1 MQFKKKLVLVNIIG
15 IILLVAIFSGMM
27 FYAQTQMGNNIVK
40 ELKEPTIKQAGELTS
55 RIAYGVAGSFEGF
68 FDEIEALGG
77 VASSI
82 VIQTNKQ
89 YMKSDPTYKVVLLDR
104 FKSIA
109 DADKRISS
117 VYFGDTEGNMFIYP
131 DQELP
136 EGYDPRVRPWYQA
149 AATTGKGVWTDP
161 YRDASTGKWVI
172 TYAVPIYENGKLV
185 GVVGIDV
192 FIDTLVQEALKTK
205 VGTTGYIAVMNKNGL
220 TLIHPNEEFIMKLD
234 VTKEPDLKPLA
245 DAIRSGEHSGFV
257 NYQWK
262 EVINGQETGRIVE
275 KVAGFARIKNTDWV
289 VFAIVNADDV
299 ASPLYMAMDR
309 VQGALKDTMLLTV
322 IIALL
327 GGFAIVAVSYKT
339 ISSTLKPLEILKAA
353 ANALAEGRLSE
364 VKSKLSRIRYL
375 EDDEIGA
382 LLKAFE
388 AVSQDVVG
396 TLQEI
401 TKKLER
407 LAQGDLSNG
416 LSLEAR
422 GELMQVV
429 NSVKKMNEDMKKLIG
444 GVLEITDA
452 LEKKANVLTQVA
464 SDVTEAINQVNEA
477 VQQVSH
483 EAQRQQESI
492 NEITEG
498 VRLVSEVNQE
508 AVETMEEFEK
518 AISEVVSIAE
528 EGKAKGEASA
538 EQIESIEHTMRAIEG
553 AVSKV
558 NEMSKRIEEIT
569 NVITSI
575 AEQTNLLALNA
586 AIEAARAGE
595 AGRGFA
601 VVAQEIRNL
610 AEESK
615 KAADD
620 IKEIINTMTEEVN
633 DAVEATKSGVA
644 VVEESSGK
652 LKETAQYLTTIA
664 ELIQDTGSRLA
675 QVKEQVFRTQE
686 ELDRALKE
694 LENLAASAEETTASA
709 EEVSSAVEEQTAA
722 IEELKHAAEDLMDV
736 VRDLRTRIS
745 RFRL

>member
-1 MQFKKKLVLVNIIG
+1 MQFKKKIILPNIVG
-15 IILLVAIFSGMM
+15 IIVLIVVFSGMM
-27 FYAQTQMGNNIVK
+27 FYAEDQVGDNIVK
-40 ELKEPTIKQAGELTS
+40 ELLEPTIQQSGELS
-55 RIAYGVAGSFEGF
+55 KEIAYGVAKSFEGF
-68 FDEIEALGG
+68 FDGIEGLGK
-77 VASSI
+77 VASDA
-82 VIQTNKQ
+82 VIQTNKE
-89 YMKSDPTYKVVLLDR
+89 YTKNDPRYKAVLLNR

-109 DADKRISS
+109 AADTRISN
-117 VYFGDTEGNMFIYP
+117 VYFGDVEGNMFIYP
-131 DQELP
+131 EQELP

-149 AATTGKGVWTDP
+149 AANTGKGVWTDP
-161 YRDASTGKWVI
+161 YEDAFTGKWVV
-172 TYAVPIYENGKLV
+172 TYAVPVYENGKLI
-185 GVVGIDV
+185 GVLGIDV
-192 FIDTLVQEALKTK
+192 YIDALVQEALKIK
-205 VGTTGYIAVMNKNGL
+205 VGETGYVAVMNKDGL
-220 TLIHPNEEFIMKLD
+220 TLIHPKEEYIMKLN
-234 VTKEPDLKPLA
+234 VMNEPDLKPLA
-245 DAIRSGEHSGFV
+245 DAIRSGQERGFV
-257 NYQWK
+257 SYEWK
-262 EVINGQETGRIVE
+262 DLNGNTVE
-275 KVAGFARIKNTDWV
+275 KVAGFSRIKNTGWV
-289 VFAIVNADDV
+289 VFAITNVDEV
-299 ASPLYMAMDR
+299 AAPLYKAMNN
-309 VQGALKDTMLLTV
+309 VQEALKDTIFLTV
-322 IIALL
+322 VMALL
-327 GGFAIVAVSYKT
+327 AGVVAVVVSYKT
-339 ISSTLKPLEILKAA
+339 ISSALKPLEVLRTA

-364 VKSKLSRIRYL
+364 VKAKLSGIRYL
-375 EDDEIGA
+375 EEDEIGA

-429 NSVKKMNEDMKKLIG
+429 NSVKKMNEDMKELIG
-444 GVLEITDA
+444 GILEVTDA
-452 LEKKANVLTQVA
+452 LEKKANVLTQIA

-498 VRLVSEVNQE
+498 VRLVADVNQE

-518 AISEVVSIAE
+518 AVNEVVTIAE

-538 EQIESIEHTMRAIEG
+538 EQIESIEQTMRTIES

-664 ELIQDTGSRLA
+664 ELIEDTGSRLT
-675 QVKEQVFRTQE
+675 QVKEQILRTRE
-686 ELDRALKE
+686 ELDKSLKE

-722 IEELKHAAEDLMDV
+722 IEELKRAAEDLMKM
-736 VRDLRTRIS
+736 VRELGDRVS
-745 RFRL
+745 RFKL

>member
-1 MQFKKKLVLVNIIG
+1 M
-15 IILLVAIFSGMM
+15 
-27 FYAQTQMGNNIVK
+27 
-40 ELKEPTIKQAGELTS
+40 ELPDIT
-55 RIAYGVAGSFEGF
+55 RGF
-68 FDEIEALGG
+68 FNEIESLGK

-82 VIQTNKQ
+82 VIQTNKE
-89 YMKSDPTYKVVLLDR
+89 YTKSDPQYKSVLLER
-104 FKSIA
+104 FKWIVN
-109 DADKRISS
+109 ADKRIAY
-117 VYFGDTEGNMFIYP
+117 VYFGDTEGNMYMYP
-131 DQELP
+131 DDELP

-161 YRDASTGKWVI
+161 YADAATGKWVI
-172 TYAVPIYENGKLV
+172 TYATPIYENGRLI
-185 GVVGIDV
+185 GVIGIDV
-192 FIDTLVQEALKTK
+192 FIDTLVQDTLNIN
-205 VGTTGYIAVMNKNGL
+205 VGKSGYIAVANEEGL
-220 TLIHPNEEFIMKLD
+220 VLVHPNKEYIMKLD
-234 VTKEPDLKPLA
+234 FTKDPDLRPLGE
-245 DAIRSGEHSGFV
+245 AIQSGRDMGYTT
-257 NYQWK
+257 YQWK
-262 EVINGQETGRIVE
+262 EVINGRETGNIVE
-275 KVAGFARIKNTDWV
+275 KIAGFARIKNTGWV
-289 VFAIVNADDV
+289 VFAVVNQDDI
-299 ASPLYMAMDR
+299 AGPIYLAMDK
-309 VQGALKDTMLLTV
+309 VQDALREVILLTIGISV
-322 IIALL
+322 LSGL
-327 GGFAIVAVSYKT
+327 AIVLLTYKIT
-339 ISSTLKPLEILKAA
+339 SSTLKPLEILKSAA
-353 ANALAEGRLSE
+353 DSLAEGKLSE
-364 VKSKLSRIRYL
+364 VKSKLSKIRYL
-375 EDDEIGA
+375 ENDEIGA
-382 LLKAFE
+382 LLRAFE

-518 AISEVVSIAE
+518 AIGEVVSIAE
-528 EGKAKGEASA
+528 EGKAKGETSA
-538 EQIESIEHTMRAIEG
+538 EQIESIEHTMRAIES

-664 ELIQDTGSRLA
+664 ELIQDTGSRLT

-736 VRDLRTRIS
+736 VHNLRARVS